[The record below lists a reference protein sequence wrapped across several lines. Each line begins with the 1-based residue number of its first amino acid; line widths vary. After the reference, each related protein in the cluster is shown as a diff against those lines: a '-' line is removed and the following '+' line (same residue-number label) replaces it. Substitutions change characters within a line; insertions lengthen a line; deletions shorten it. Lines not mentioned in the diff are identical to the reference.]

1 MNNNWFV
8 SCPSLDEK
16 YFINNFH
23 DGLWIFTQTLVSP
36 VGHLELCYPSHV
48 LILMW

>member
-16 YFINNFH
+16 HFINDLH
-23 DGLWIFTQTLVSP
+23 DGLWIFAQTLVSP
-36 VGHLELCYPSHV
+36 IGHVELCYPSHV
-48 LILMW
+48 LILV